1 MIMKKIVLSLILLS
15 AFHVVH
21 AQRYITKTGY
31 VSFYSDTPME
41 KIEAQN
47 HEVNCAM
54 DTGSGFF
61 VVKILMRS
69 FLFEKALMQEH
80 FNEEYVES
88 DKYPN
93 AFFKG
98 KVTNLKEIGF
108 SKPGTYPAVIEGEM
122 TIHGKTN
129 KMKAKGTFI
138 VSKEGIRVQG
148 KFPLKIADYGISV
161 PGAVTGKIAEVM
173 EITTDFHLKPLNK

>member
-1 MIMKKIVLSLILLS
+1 MKKIILFTVILLAS
-15 AFHVVH
+15 QVVS
-21 AQRYITKTGY
+21 AQRYMTKTGR
-31 VSFYSDTPME
+31 VSFYSDAPLE
-41 KIEAQN
+41 KIEAIN
-47 HEVNCAM
+47 HQVNCAL
-54 DTGSGFF
+54 DTQSGFF

-69 FLFEKALMQEH
+69 FVFEKALMQEH

-98 KVTNLKEIGF
+98 KVTNLKQIDF
-108 SKPGTYPAVIEGEM
+108 SKPGTYPAEIEGEM
-122 TIHGKTN
+122 TIHGKTH
-129 KMKAKGTFI
+129 KVKAKGTFT
-138 VSKEGIRVQG
+138 VSKQGIRVQG

-173 EITTDFHLKPLNK
+173 EITTDLFLKPLK

>member
-1 MIMKKIVLSLILLS
+1 MLLLVVLSV
-15 AFHVVH
+15 AQTAA
-21 AQRYITKTGY
+21 AQRYITKTGK
-31 VSFYSDTPME
+31 VSFYSDAPLE
-41 KIEAQN
+41 KIEAVN
-47 HEVNCAM
+47 HQVNCAL
-54 DTGSGFF
+54 DTRSGFF
-61 VVKILMRS
+61 VVKLLMRS
-69 FLFEKALMQEH
+69 FVFEKALMQEH

-98 KVTNLKEIGF
+98 KVTNLKEIDF
-108 SKPGTYPAVIEGEM
+108 SKPGVYPAEIEGEM

-129 KMKAKGTFI
+129 KVKAKGTFT
-138 VSKEGIRVQG
+138 VSKDGILVKG

-173 EITTDFHLKPLNK
+173 EITTDIHLKPLK